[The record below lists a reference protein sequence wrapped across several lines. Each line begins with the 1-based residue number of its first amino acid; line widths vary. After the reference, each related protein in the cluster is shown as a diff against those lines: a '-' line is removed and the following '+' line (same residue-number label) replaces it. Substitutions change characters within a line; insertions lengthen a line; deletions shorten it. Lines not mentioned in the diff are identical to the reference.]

1 MRMQTYA
8 ANQLRD
14 IENFVNENK
23 IDKKD
28 IVDIFQSKEGDF
40 ELVYYAE

>member
-1 MRMQTYA
+1 MRMCTFA

-14 IENFVNENK
+14 IENFVNENG
-23 IDKKD
+23 IKKEN

-40 ELVYYAE
+40 ELVYYVE